1 MQQQLQFAA
10 SILLFWII
18 NIINHIMTRA
28 RRSVHERRTW
38 YTPGLNHP
46 HSSSINTLI
55 ACILGKPLSFMRT
68 GQGRNGH
75 LYDPT
80 QIERASFRDAIL
92 DLFRLSHL
100 QLFTFG
106 TEAVELEVIFTFN
119 QNYIA
124 NDLDN
129 LVKFVMDALQDA
141 HIYDNDVQVMKI
153 KAWKTTGP
161 VAMTQIALHR
171 HVLVVVDDD
180 DDDE

>member
-1 MQQQLQFAA
+1 MQEQLQFVA

-28 RRSVHERRTW
+28 RRSINERRTW

-46 HSSSINTLI
+46 HSSDINTLI
-55 ACILGKPLSFMRT
+55 AYILGKPLSFART
-68 GQGRNGH
+68 GQGRFGH
-75 LYDPT
+75 RYDPT

-92 DLFRLSHL
+92 NLFLLSHL
-100 QLFTFG
+100 QLYTFG
-106 TEAVELEVIFTFN
+106 TEAVEIEVIFTFN

-129 LVKFVMDALQDA
+129 LVKFVMDALQDIR
-141 HIYDNDVQVMKI
+141 IYDNDVQVMNI
-153 KAWKTTGP
+153 KARKATGP
-161 VAMTQIALHR
+161 VAMTQIVVHR
-171 HVLVVVDDD
+171 HVLVVDD